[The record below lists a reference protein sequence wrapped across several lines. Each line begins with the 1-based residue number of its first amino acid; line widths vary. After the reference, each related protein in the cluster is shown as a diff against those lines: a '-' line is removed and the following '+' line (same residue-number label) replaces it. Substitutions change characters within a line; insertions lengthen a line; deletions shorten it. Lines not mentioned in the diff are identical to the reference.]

1 MSMTMPSSTVP
12 AKERDKCVLTSETNR
27 NFVNDFVSLYQQRSS
42 VETDKCLTALLSEL
56 YGGSMA
62 RALKFLLDNVDE
74 SVRLRFAYTYLS
86 PQSLAC
92 HATATIVVK
101 PATQQERV
109 TPNMGRFLI
118 YVRNSHGDDTLLR
131 FASQVSTI
139 FYLMFLVD
147 RQHKAGDLPPI
158 DLRKNEHAFC
168 ALYHAVYED
177 IRHDTVV
184 QRYRN
189 LMYRKVDGHIRT
201 GRKGETISDIRRQL
215 ERVFAPLAE
224 SFVPYAMTARSH
236 LAVPPDKIIFEGQAN
251 RLLYLDFQ

>member
-1 MSMTMPSSTVP
+1 MASIANWIYDKPLRGNYTFTHDEVAP
-12 AKERDKCVLTSETNR
+12 AFPDMNAS
-27 NFVNDFVSLYQQRSS
+27 
-42 VETDKCLTALLSEL
+42 
-56 YGGSMA
+56 SMA

-74 SVRLRFAYTYLS
+74 GVRQRFAYTYLS

-101 PATQQERV
+101 PATQRERL

-118 YVRNSHGDDTLLR
+118 YVRDVHGNETLLR
-131 FASQVSTI
+131 FASQVSAVV
-139 FYLMFLVD
+139 YLMFLID
-147 RQHKAGDLPPI
+147 RRHKTGDLPPV
-158 DLRKNEHAFC
+158 DLRKNEHVFC

-177 IRHDTVV
+177 ISHDTVV

-189 LMYRKVDGHIRT
+189 LLYRKVDGHIRT
-201 GRKGETISDIRRQL
+201 GRKGEAISDIRRQL
-215 ERVFAPLAE
+215 ERAFAPLGE

-236 LAVPPDKIIFEGQAN
+236 LSVSPDRINFEAEAS